1 MPGLGHSTDIAP
13 SGIQY
18 SRKPCECLD
27 LDIQLG
33 TQIPSIQGLML
44 PTFTYVT
51 EIWGGDLKSSHWK
64 VLEKVMKMHM
74 VSHVEVHSSKTFHI
88 LLVEFG
94 GCPIELHALKLTIGS
109 RLQLAVG

>member
-1 MPGLGHSTDIAP
+1 
-13 SGIQY
+13 
-18 SRKPCECLD
+18 
-27 LDIQLG
+27 
-33 TQIPSIQGLML
+33 
-44 PTFTYVT
+44 
-51 EIWGGDLKSSHWK
+51 
-64 VLEKVMKMHM
+64 MKMHM

>member
-27 LDIQLG
+27 LDIHWERKS
-33 TQIPSIQGLML
+33 PSIQGLML
-44 PTFTYVT
+44 PTFTYVF

-74 VSHVEVHSSKTFHI
+74 MSHVEVHFSKTYYI
-88 LLVEFG
+88 LLAEFE
-94 GCPIELHALKLTIGS
+94 GCPI
-109 RLQLAVG
+109 